1 MAATLS
7 KADPIVRHT
16 YPDGHLGWLVT
27 DFKLG
32 REVLADPRFSQRP
45 LRFPVDDGGFQE
57 SLSGPESAGDLLRID
72 PPDHTRVRQLQTGY
86 FTVKRVA
93 EHRHTVERIV
103 AECLDVIEEHG
114 SPADLVELFSYPVP
128 SMTICELLG
137 VGADERWRF
146 EHPMAVLADFTGTT
160 GDDKK
165 SAMVDFYAYVR
176 EVIEQKRAQP
186 GDDLLSELVSSGQLT
201 DNELAGVTFFLFAGG
216 HHTTATVLSLSV
228 LFLLSERERWEA
240 ARADLA
246 SIDLTVE
253 ELLRYVSPIRSL
265 PRTATE
271 DVEVGGVVIK
281 AGESVTVHVP
291 IPSGDPEQVDD
302 LDRFDHTR
310 EPIAHHGF
318 GWGRHMCLG
327 QHLARLELQVELEGL
342 MRRFPNL
349 HLAVPVDEVPIRYY
363 EVPGLGKDPTM
374 VEKLLV
380 AW

>member
-1 MAATLS
+1 MAATAS
-7 KADPIVRHT
+7 KAEPIVRHT

-32 REVLADPRFSQRP
+32 REILADPRFSQRP

-72 PPDHTRVRQLQTGY
+72 PPDHTRVRQMQTGY

-93 EHRHTVERIV
+93 EHREMVERIV
-103 AECLDVIEEHG
+103 AECLDAMEEHG
-114 SPADLVELFSYPVP
+114 QPADLVDLFSYPVP
-128 SMTICELLG
+128 SMTVCELLG
-137 VGADERWRF
+137 VGAEDRWRF
-146 EHPMAVLADFTGTT
+146 EHPMAVLADFGRTT
-160 GDDKK
+160 PEDKK
-165 SAMVDFYAYVR
+165 SAMVDFYAYIR
-176 EVIEQKRAQP
+176 EVIEEKRARP
-186 GDDLLSELVSSGQLT
+186 GDDLLSELVASGQLS
-201 DNELAGVTFFLFAGG
+201 DDELAGVTFFLFAGG

-240 ARADLA
+240 ARADLE
-246 SIDLTVE
+246 SIDRTVE

-271 DVEVGGVVIK
+271 DVELGGVAIK

-291 IPSGDPEQVDD
+291 IPSGDDEKVDVE
-302 LDRFDHTR
+302 RYEHTR
-310 EPIAHHGF
+310 EPVAHHAF

-349 HLAVPVDEVPIRYY
+349 QLGVPADEVPIRFY

>member
-1 MAATLS
+1 M
-7 KADPIVRHT
+7 
-16 YPDGHLGWLVT
+16 
-27 DFKLG
+27 
-32 REVLADPRFSQRP
+32 
-45 LRFPVDDGGFQE
+45 
-57 SLSGPESAGDLLRID
+57 
-72 PPDHTRVRQLQTGY
+72 QTGY
-86 FTVKRVA
+86 FTVKRIA
-93 EHRHTVERIV
+93 EHRDMVERIV
-103 AECLDVIEEHG
+103 GECLDAIEAHG
-114 SPADLVELFSYPVP
+114 APADLVELFSYPVP

-137 VGADERWRF
+137 VGAEDRWRF

-160 GDDKK
+160 PADKK
-165 SAMVDFYAYVR
+165 AAMVDFYAYIR
-176 EVIEQKRAQP
+176 EVIEEKRAHP
-186 GDDLLSELVSSGQLT
+186 GDDLLSELIASGQLD

-246 SIDLTVE
+246 SIEKTVE

-271 DVEVGGVVIK
+271 DVELGGVVIK
-281 AGESVTVHVP
+281 AGDSVTVHAP
-291 IPSGDPEQVDD
+291 IPSGDPDQVDVA
-302 LDRFDHTR
+302 RFDHTR
-310 EPIAHHGF
+310 EPVAHHAF

-349 HLAVPVDEVPIRYY
+349 RLAVPADEVPIRFY
-363 EVPGLGKDPTM
+363 EVPGQGNPDPMM
-374 VEKLLV
+374 VEKLPV